1 MEALVTF
8 VVALLWDFLLGEPP
22 ALVHPTVWFGRLIG
36 LFDGIYRRRSSI
48 LDFLAGTSASLFV
61 ITFAFALSKLPE
73 LLPEWLGFAL
83 GVYLLKSS
91 FAIKS
96 LAQHVEN
103 TVRDNIEE
111 QRKYVGWI
119 VSRDVSKLDRAHL
132 NSAAIESLAENIT
145 DSIVAPLF
153 YYLLFGLSG
162 ALVYRAVN
170 TLDAMI
176 GYRDE
181 RHEYFG
187 KFAARLDDLLNFIP
201 ARITVLL
208 FLPLSPRKVL
218 EYWGK
223 AKFKIN
229 ADKPIAAMS
238 AVLGVWLKKEGVYH
252 FEGREPTLEDIRR
265 ALRIYWIVVGEWI
278 AVVLLLLLTG
288 VCPCLNP

>member
-48 LDFLAGTSASLFV
+48 LDFLAGTFASLFV
-61 ITFAFALSKLPE
+61 ITFAFTLSQFPGLVPR
-73 LLPEWLGFAL
+73 WLGFAL
-83 GVYLLKSS
+83 AVYLFKSS

-103 TVRDNIEE
+103 TVRDDIEE

-153 YYLLFGLSG
+153 YYLLFGLPG

-238 AVLGVWLKKEGVYH
+238 AVLGVWLEKEGVYR
-252 FEGREPTLEDIRR
+252 FEGREPMFDDIKK
-265 ALRIYWIVVGEWI
+265 ALRVYRIVVGEW
-278 AVVLLLLLTG
+278 VLICLILLILG
-288 VCPCLNP
+288 VCLCSNP